1 MTSTAFIIQYTDEND
16 FLNDTFRLSDRIPNC
31 LNDVLQKV
39 KGPAVDQPRLLIELL
54 FSNCEDIRG
63 FQKMMEQT
71 EYEEEH
77 THFPLMGR
85 QEVLSSDSP
94 GGTFF
99 RAPIGLPNNGN
110 SACELDSGD
119 IFPCALLEGAVF
131 SG

>member
-1 MTSTAFIIQYTDEND
+1 MTSTAVIIQYTDENVL
-16 FLNDTFRLSDRIPNC
+16 LNDTFRLSEGIPNC
-31 LNDVLQKV
+31 PNDVLQKV

-94 GGTFF
+94 GVHFF
-99 RAPIGLPNNGN
+99 EHLSVCPIMVIQRA
-110 SACELDSGD
+110 S
-119 IFPCALLEGAVF
+119 
-131 SG
+131 